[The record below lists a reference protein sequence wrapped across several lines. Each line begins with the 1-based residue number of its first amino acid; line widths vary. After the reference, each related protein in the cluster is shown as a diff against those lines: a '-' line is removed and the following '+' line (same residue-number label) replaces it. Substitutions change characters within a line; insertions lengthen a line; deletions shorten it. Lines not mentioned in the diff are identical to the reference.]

1 MSLHLSYPLPIIPR
15 RNGFRT
21 KSQPPAAKSVVSC
34 SAINRYSAGC
44 KRQYTSVMIVPTGVG
59 AAIGGY
65 AGDALPVARA
75 LASVVDCLITHP
87 NVLNAAML
95 YWPMSNV
102 LYVEGYALDRF
113 AEGSWAL
120 QPVHQN
126 RVGLVLDAGMEE
138 ELRIRHLQ
146 VADAARA
153 SLGLPVME
161 YVVTET
167 PLMVE
172 KWIDP
177 KTGQS
182 TGRIR
187 HPASLLRA
195 VQALMK
201 RSKVNAVAVV
211 GRFPD
216 DDVEE
221 TDNYRQGM
229 GVDTLAGVEAIISH
243 LVVKEF
249 QIPCAHAPALSP
261 TPICKSLSPKSAAE
275 ELGYTFLPC
284 VLSGLSYAPQYL
296 SNSSESLG
304 KDCILANDVD
314 SVIVPIDACG
324 GDGAL
329 AFARSKHY
337 KPLIIAV
344 EENETV
350 LSDSPESLGIEAVKV
365 SNYWEAIGFQVPLND
380 STEDLLD
387 SQSSIHILLLLTSE
401 VVGDD
406 RRRALALQLLDL
418 VRDFVLMSG
427 RSITGAGDVMKK
439 DCTDL
444 IRRIALLIHLAEEI
458 TNFCGGFRDKF
469 EALTD
474 SIASSSSCLDCLS
487 EVVGA
492 IQAAKRLLYTAM
504 TFSVYDDDEISPT
517 STEGGTKKLVLQ
529 FHYVTTRLETAL
541 SNLPFDHFCVADE
554 VQEQVDLVR
563 AQLMRAS
570 KNYESMSDPIHKK
583 LEATGSVKA
592 MIFHDVKTMSSV
604 DDGDPDSQHRPPNR
618 DDLICFDSDELK
630 NSNSCFNECSS
641 VHSEMEDVLSIKSQ
655 DEVGKLDVIEIPE
668 NFFCPISLE
677 LMIDPVI
684 ISTGQTYERSN
695 IQKWIDRGNTTCPKT
710 QEQLQ
715 SLILTPNFAM
725 RNLISEWCGEHNVNL
740 EKGLTNRK
748 LKKYRSFEDGCRRT
762 LPIKTLVR
770 HLSLGS
776 VQEQK
781 AAVTEIR
788 QLSKSSSDHRVEI
801 AKAGAIPQLVVLLTS
816 EDVATQENAISCIL
830 NLSLHEPN
838 KRLIMLHGAFSY
850 ISQVLKFGS
859 MEGRECA
866 AGTIYSLSLA
876 DENKAIIGASGV
888 IPDLIEILQIGSPR
902 GQKDAAGALLNLC
915 MYQGNKGRAF
925 RAGIVKLLLKMLSDS
940 NGTLVDDAL
949 YIMSVLC
956 SHPEAKAAMGNA
968 NSLLVLTNVLK
979 KGSSRSRENAVAVLL
994 ALCKGDWEKLEWLTR
1009 LGAAVPLMKLSKDGT
1024 ERAKRKAA
1032 SLLDQLRKS

>member
-1 MSLHLSYPLPIIPR
+1 MA
-15 RNGFRT
+15 T
-21 KSQPPAAKSVVSC
+21 Q
-34 SAINRYSAGC
+34 
-44 KRQYTSVMIVPTGVG
+44 
-59 AAIGGY
+59 
-65 AGDALPVARA
+65 
-75 LASVVDCLITHP
+75 
-87 NVLNAAML
+87 
-95 YWPMSNV
+95 
-102 LYVEGYALDRF
+102 
-113 AEGSWAL
+113 
-120 QPVHQN
+120 
-126 RVGLVLDAGMEE
+126 
-138 ELRIRHLQ
+138 
-146 VADAARA
+146 
-153 SLGLPVME
+153 
-161 YVVTET
+161 
-167 PLMVE
+167 
-172 KWIDP
+172 
-177 KTGQS
+177 
-182 TGRIR
+182 
-187 HPASLLRA
+187 
-195 VQALMK
+195 
-201 RSKVNAVAVV
+201 
-211 GRFPD
+211 
-216 DDVEE
+216 
-221 TDNYRQGM
+221 
-229 GVDTLAGVEAIISH
+229 
-243 LVVKEF
+243 
-249 QIPCAHAPALSP
+249 
-261 TPICKSLSPKSAAE
+261 
-275 ELGYTFLPC
+275 
-284 VLSGLSYAPQYL
+284 
-296 SNSSESLG
+296 
-304 KDCILANDVD
+304 
-314 SVIVPIDACG
+314 
-324 GDGAL
+324 
-329 AFARSKHY
+329 
-337 KPLIIAV
+337 
-344 EENETV
+344 
-350 LSDSPESLGIEAVKV
+350 
-365 SNYWEAIGFQVPLND
+365 FQVPLNH

-387 SQSSIHILLLLTSE
+387 SQSSIHILLLLTSFAMSSE
-401 VVGDD
+401 VVGDG

-492 IQAAKRLLYTAM
+492 IQAAKRLLYAAM
-504 TFSVYDDDEISPT
+504 TFSVYDDDEGSPT
-517 STEGGTKKLVLQ
+517 PTEGGTKKLVLQ

-583 LEATGSVKA
+583 LEATGSVKG

-604 DDGDPDSQHRPPNR
+604 DDADPDSQHRPPNR

-655 DEVGKLDVIEIPE
+655 DEVGQLDVIEIPE

-695 IQKWIDRGNTTCPKT
+695 IQKWIDRGNTSCPKT

-748 LKKYRSFEDGCRRT
+748 LKKYRSFEDGCRRM

-925 RAGIVKLLLKMLSDS
+925 RAGILKLLLKMLSDS

-1009 LGAAVPLMKLSKDGT
+1009 LGAAVPLMKLSEDGT